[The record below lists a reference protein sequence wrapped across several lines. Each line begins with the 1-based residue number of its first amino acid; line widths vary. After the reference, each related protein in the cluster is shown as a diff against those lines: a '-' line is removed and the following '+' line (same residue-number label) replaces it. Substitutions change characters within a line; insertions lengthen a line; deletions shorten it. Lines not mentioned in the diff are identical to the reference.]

1 MGGARRRYPPGVQA
15 MSKHKWELRSEA
27 GKHGGTLWILYRD
40 GRPVVVGG
48 DEASMRQSLKFFEE
62 EF

>member
-1 MGGARRRYPPGVQA
+1 